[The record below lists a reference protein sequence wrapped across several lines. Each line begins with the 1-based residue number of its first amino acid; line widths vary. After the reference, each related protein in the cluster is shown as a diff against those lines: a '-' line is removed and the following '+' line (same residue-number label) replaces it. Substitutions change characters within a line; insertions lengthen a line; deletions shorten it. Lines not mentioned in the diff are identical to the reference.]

1 MNITLNSELEQLI
14 QSQFEL
20 GEYATIDDL
29 LKDAL
34 FSLLERKK
42 RHQLSQKVND
52 LFNRTQCLPH
62 LEEITEDDIL
72 AEIEAYRSGE

>member
-42 RHQLSQKVND
+42 SHQLSQKVND
-52 LFNRTQCLPH
+52 LFNRTQSLPH
-62 LEEITEDDIL
+62 LDKITEDDIL